1 MLKFCELDQISF
13 LDEVVVG
20 AWTMWLAQGITAEV
34 WTKVFSTVAEALGA
48 CMKFCNSITGVV
60 LLFDQVLGC
69 ALWIGSVETFSD
81 R

>member
-20 AWTMWLAQGITAEV
+20 AWTMWLAQGITTEV

-48 CMKFCNSITGVV
+48 GRCLHEVF
-60 LLFDQVLGC
+60 
-69 ALWIGSVETFSD
+69 
-81 R
+81 